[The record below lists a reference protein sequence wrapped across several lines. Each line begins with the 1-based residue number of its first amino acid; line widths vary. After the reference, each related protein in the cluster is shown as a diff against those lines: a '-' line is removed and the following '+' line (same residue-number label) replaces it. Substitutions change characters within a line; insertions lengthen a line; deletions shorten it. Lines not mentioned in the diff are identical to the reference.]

1 MNLYQFFRPLIFKL
15 DAEKAHN
22 LAINFLKYFPNL
34 ATSCTINKQYEN
46 LSQKLWGLDFKS
58 PIGMAAGFDKNAEVI
73 KALQKFGFAF
83 VEVGTVTPK
92 PQAGNEKPRLFRLE
106 EDEAIINRL
115 GFNNKG
121 CEVFSKNISAARS
134 FLKNQ
139 IIGINIGK
147 NKDSEDAAI
156 DYLFLLEKF
165 YEAASY
171 ITINISSPNT
181 KNLRDLQKQDQLESF
196 LSAISSKKFQ
206 LQNKHNKN
214 IPLWLK
220 VAPDLE
226 IEEQKTITQLALR
239 YKIDALIVSNT
250 TISREFA
257 LKNKH
262 TNEIGG
268 LSGRPLF
275 AKSNEVLK
283 NFYKFSEGKI
293 ILIGVGGISSAQDAY
308 EKIKCGAS
316 LVQIYSSLIYQG
328 FGMVEKTTQQLSAL
342 VTKDGFENISQAI
355 GVEAR

>member
-1 MNLYQFFRPLIFKL
+1 MSFYKFFRPFIFKL
-15 DAEKAHN
+15 DAEDAHN

-34 ATSCTINKQYEN
+34 ASICVINRQYKN
-46 LSQKLWGLDFKS
+46 LSQKLWGLDFVS

-73 KALQKFGFAF
+73 KALQKFGFGF
-83 VEVGTVTPK
+83 VEVGTVTPRA
-92 PQAGNEKPRLFRLE
+92 QSGNDKPRLFRLE

-121 CEVFSKNISAARS
+121 CEVFARNISS
-134 FLKNQ
+134 VKSSIKNE

-147 NKDSEDAAI
+147 NKDSEDAAT

-181 KNLRDLQKQDQLESF
+181 KNLRDLQKQDQLDAL
-196 LSAISSKKFQ
+196 LSAISNKKFQ
-206 LQNKHNKN
+206 LQNKHKKN

-226 IEEQKTITQLALR
+226 IEEQKAIAELALKH
-239 YKIDALIVSNT
+239 KIDALIISNT
-250 TISREFA
+250 TISRQFN
-257 LKNKH
+257 LKSKH
-262 TNEIGG
+262 ANENGG
-268 LSGRPLF
+268 LSGKPLF
-275 AKSNEVLK
+275 SKSNEVLK

-293 ILIGVGGISSAQDAY
+293 ILIGVGGIFNAKDAY

-316 LVQIYSSLIYQG
+316 MVQIYSSLIYQG
-328 FGMVEKTTQQLSAL
+328 FGAIEKITQELSEL
-342 VTKDGFENISQAI
+342 VAKDGFENISQAVGI
-355 GVEAR
+355 YSK